1 MKKFFRTVLV
11 LIVVALFSVVGYYF
25 YDRFRER
32 GIEERIAEIVH
43 DEDRRVLSDEI
54 KGYLNDPSPE
64 VRARAA
70 LAVGRIGGEKAAKLL
85 FAMLSDESIDLAT
98 TAGFALGLTG
108 QADYAG
114 PLLDVA
120 FDLPSSA
127 AAKVVASAGRLAD
140 STTPQVPE
148 RLAEFLDHPSPDVRQ
163 AACYAIYNA
172 DAKSQ
177 APQLIAHLSKESDE
191 LVRAAGLFALTRMEV
206 KQATDLFVD
215 NLADPDPFVRAVCV
229 RGLGYCESSKVHHLL
244 QMSLNDANHNVVA
257 QAIAEL
263 SRKKDK
269 KAVAQ
274 LAKRVETE
282 QDEKLLVAL
291 FRGLQKQD
299 NSQAVDATWELLERE
314 RSANVVAAAA
324 IYLAAV
330 RKDKAVNLLDSLAAE
345 PDPFLRASSAE
356 GYALVG
362 HKNVIPR
369 LAGLFSD
376 DDPIVR
382 AAAFDGLNKID
393 KSNQDYYLKKALADP
408 DRVIQGL
415 AIDCIQ
421 SEKLIAYLPQLTGM
435 MSTATAIDVDLR
447 RSLVQT
453 ARTFLEQS
461 PEDPDVA
468 LILINALMDPEY
480 IVRRE
485 AAIIYKD
492 LLGENRFRVVP
503 PAPTR
508 IKIRDIQRGFEKYQ
522 PNPYAII
529 TTNKGEVEMELF
541 FDVAPLTV
549 LNFIEL
555 AESGFYEGLV
565 FHRVVPNFVVQGGD
579 PRGDGCGGPPYM
591 IRCEYS
597 SEPYL
602 RGTVGVATSGKDTG
616 GSQFFITVSPQ
627 PHLEARYTVF
637 GQVTAGMEVV
647 DQIVRGD
654 VIEKII
660 IEEG

>member
-1 MKKFFRTVLV
+1 
-11 LIVVALFSVVGYYF
+11 
-25 YDRFRER
+25 
-32 GIEERIAEIVH
+32 
-43 DEDRRVLSDEI
+43 
-54 KGYLNDPSPE
+54 
-64 VRARAA
+64 
-70 LAVGRIGGEKAAKLL
+70 
-85 FAMLSDESIDLAT
+85 
-98 TAGFALGLTG
+98 
-108 QADYAG
+108 
-114 PLLDVA
+114 
-120 FDLPSSA
+120 
-127 AAKVVASAGRLAD
+127 
-140 STTPQVPE
+140 
-148 RLAEFLDHPSPDVRQ
+148 
-163 AACYAIYNA
+163 YAIYNA
-172 DAKSQ
+172 GANSK
-177 APQLIAHLSKESDE
+177 APQLIAHLRKESDE
-191 LVRAAGLFALTRMEV
+191 LVRAAGLFALARMEV

-215 NLADPDPFVRAVCV
+215 NLTDPDPFVRAVCV
-229 RGLGYCESSKVHHLL
+229 RGLGQSDSSEVLHLL
-244 QMSLNDANHNVVA
+244 RMSLNDADHKVVA

-263 SRKKDK
+263 AKKKDK
-269 KAVAQ
+269 KAVTQ

-291 FRGLQKQD
+291 FRGLQEQD
-299 NSQAVDATWELLERE
+299 NSQAVDATWDLLERE
-314 RSANVVAAAA
+314 PRANVVAAAA

-330 RKDKAVNLLDSLAAE
+330 RKDKAVNVLDSLAAE

-376 DDPIVR
+376 DDPMVR
-382 AAAFDGLNKID
+382 AAAFDALVRVD
-393 KSNQDYYLKKALADP
+393 KANRDYYLKKALADP

-415 AIDCIQ
+415 AVDHIQ
-421 SEKLIAYLPQLTGM
+421 SEKLITYLPQLTGM
-435 MSTATAIDVDLR
+435 MSTATVVDVDLR
-447 RSLVQT
+447 RSLAQT
-453 ARTFLEQS
+453 ARAFLEQS
-461 PEDPDVA
+461 PEDPDVT

-492 LLGENRFRVVP
+492 LLGEDRFQMVP
-503 PAPTR
+503 PAPAR
-508 IKIRDIQRGFEKYQ
+508 IKVKDIQRGFEEYQ

-529 TTNKGEVEMELF
+529 TTNKGEIEMELF

-555 AESGFYEGLV
+555 AESGFYEGLI

-579 PRGDGCGGPPYM
+579 PRGDGAGGPPYM

-616 GSQFFITVSPQ
+616 GSQFFIALSPQ

-654 VIEKII
+654 VIEKIV

>member
-11 LIVVALFSVVGYYF
+11 LIVVALFSVVGYYL
-25 YDRFRER
+25 YDRLRER
-32 GIEERIAEIVH
+32 GIEERMAEVVH
-43 DEDRRVLSDEI
+43 DEDRRVLSDKI

-70 LAVGRIGGEKAAKLL
+70 LAVGRIGGEKAAQLL
-85 FAMLSDESIDLAT
+85 FAMLSVESIDLAA

-108 QADYAG
+108 QAKYAG

-127 AAKVVASAGRLAD
+127 GAKVVASSGRLAD
-140 STTPQVPE
+140 STTPQVPA
-148 RLAEFLDHPSPDVRQ
+148 RLVEFLDHPSPDVRQ

-172 DAKSQ
+172 DAKAQ
-177 APQLIAHLSKESDE
+177 APQLIAHLTKESDE
-191 LVRAAGLFALTRMEV
+191 LVRAAGLFALARMEI
-206 KQATDLFVD
+206 KQAVDLFVD
-215 NLADPDPFVRAVCV
+215 NLADPDPFVRAMCV
-229 RGLGYCESSKVHHLL
+229 RGLGHCESSKVHHLL

-263 SRKKDK
+263 AKKKDK
-269 KAVAQ
+269 KAAQQ

-291 FRGLQKQD
+291 FRGLQEQGNKL
-299 NSQAVDATWELLERE
+299 AVDATWYLLERE
-314 RSANVVAAAA
+314 QRANVVAAAA

-356 GYALVG
+356 GYTLVG

-376 DDPIVR
+376 DDPMVR
-382 AAAFDGLNKID
+382 AAAFDGLIEID

-408 DRVIQGL
+408 DRVIREL
-415 AIDCIQ
+415 AINRIQ

-435 MSTATAIDVDLR
+435 MSTVVDVDLR

-453 ARTFLEQS
+453 ARAFLEQL
-461 PEDPDVA
+461 PEDPDVT

-492 LLGENRFRVVP
+492 LLGEDRFRVVP

-508 IKIRDIQRGFEKYQ
+508 IKVRDIQGGFEKYQ

-529 TTNKGEVEMELF
+529 TTSKGEVEMELF

-579 PRGDGCGGPPYM
+579 PRGDGSGGPPYM

-616 GSQFFITVSPQ
+616 GSQFFITLSPQ

-637 GQVTAGMEVV
+637 GQVTAGMEIV

-654 VIEKII
+654 VIEKIV